1 MKNEWL
7 RIFAVGAMFG
17 VCICHLAGILSTDS
31 TVVYLGLSTA
41 LFCLGTMIQSKP
53 I

>member
-7 RIFAVGAMFG
+7 RIFAVGAMLG
-17 VCICHLAGILSTDS
+17 ICVCRLAGFPVTDS